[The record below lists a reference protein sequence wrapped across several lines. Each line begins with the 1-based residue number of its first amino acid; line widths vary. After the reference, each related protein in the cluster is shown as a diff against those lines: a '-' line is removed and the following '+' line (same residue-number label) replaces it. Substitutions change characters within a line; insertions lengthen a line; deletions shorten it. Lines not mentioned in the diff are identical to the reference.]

1 VVNKLRGILNIAAVK
16 APGFGDRRK
25 AMLEDIAILT
35 GGKVITEDLG
45 IKLDSV
51 GLEDLGEAKRIN
63 ISKEDTTIVEGAGT
77 SVFNMS
83 TDFTEWSILDQETAK
98 YAIGKRDQYIRNPGN
113 RHATDLLRVEKPRR
127 KLPKRVSH
135 D

>member
-1 VVNKLRGILNIAAVK
+1 MKLTVNNLQTIMQYLRNVAEVDPNDEIANA
-16 APGFGDRRK
+16 ASD
-25 AMLEDIAILT
+25 LT
-35 GGKVITEDLG
+35 YRL
-45 IKLDSV
+45 
-51 GLEDLGEAKRIN
+51 
-63 ISKEDTTIVEGAGT
+63 EGAGT

>member
-1 VVNKLRGILNIAAVK
+1 MKLTVNNLQTIMQYLRNVAEVDPNDEIANA
-16 APGFGDRRK
+16 ASD
-25 AMLEDIAILT
+25 LT
-35 GGKVITEDLG
+35 YRL
-45 IKLDSV
+45 
-51 GLEDLGEAKRIN
+51 
-63 ISKEDTTIVEGAGT
+63 EGAGT

-98 YAIGKRDQYIRNPGN
+98 YAIGKRDQYIRNPGS